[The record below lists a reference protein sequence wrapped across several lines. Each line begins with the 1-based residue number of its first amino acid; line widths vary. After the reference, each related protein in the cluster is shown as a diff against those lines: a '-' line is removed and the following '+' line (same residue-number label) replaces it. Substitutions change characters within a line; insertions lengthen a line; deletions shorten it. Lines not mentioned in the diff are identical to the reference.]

1 MTKLSGVIHLLPLL
15 WSFFI
20 CVAII
25 TPYIIAVS
33 LHHVYPFLPTISLTA
48 AFEPE
53 GSIFGFLM
61 SFVAFFGLLTICS
74 RYFHLA
80 EVQSDFEQNI
90 LRKVKW
96 FNKVSLPFGVLCI
109 LTVVLVA
116 NFRIPLDK
124 VRDFFMTL
132 IVMAR

>member
-1 MTKLSGVIHLLPLL
+1 MTKLSSVIHLPLL

-80 EVQSDFEQNI
+80 EVQSNFEQNI

-96 FNKVSLPFGVLCI
+96 FNKACFSYHLVYCVFLLLFWWRTSESLWI
-109 LTVVLVA
+109 
-116 NFRIPLDK
+116 R
-124 VRDFFMTL
+124 
-132 IVMAR
+132 